1 MMAEGEGVKL
11 MGGDGGRRDMV
22 RQWEKEKERP
32 RGCVRQNVKHS
43 ETEKQY
49 TSELKE
55 GEVVNSNS
63 HNHPHL
69 HTHLLILHIA

>member
-1 MMAEGEGVKL
+1 MEEEGTWWGNGRKRKSDQGGVCE
-11 MGGDGGRRDMV
+11 
-22 RQWEKEKERP
+22 EK
-32 RGCVRQNVKHS
+32 VKHS